1 MFLSQ
6 YNIFVSSTRRI
17 FISSPVG
24 SVISPVGFL
33 ISPVKILLLGFTP
46 KNVSKFDIFPSELSS
61 PHRGTETGCFF
72 KTNFCRLGPNVLSYR
87 NYKKFNESHF
97 LNDLNKTIIT
107 FDNENPNQNYNVLS
121 DRFLEVVTV
130 HTPLKNQIVRGNNV
144 SFVHKQLR
152 KLFILEPS

>member
-6 YNIFVSSTRRI
+6 CNIFVSSTRRI

-33 ISPVKILLLGFTP
+33 ISPVEILLLGFTP
-46 KNVSKFDIFPSELSS
+46 KNFSKFNIFPGELSS

-72 KTNFCRLGPNVLSYR
+72 KTNFCRLRPKVLSYR
-87 NYKKFNESHF
+87 NYKNFNESHF

-107 FDNENPNQNYNVLS
+107 IDNENLTKIIM
-121 DRFLEVVTV
+121 F
-130 HTPLKNQIVRGNNV
+130 
-144 SFVHKQLR
+144 
-152 KLFILEPS
+152 